1 MKGRRD
7 TGYCTSSGRRV
18 RPTSALT
25 GITPCCE
32 LWDRA
37 QSYWERILRGQGPAQ
52 AQDLRDSLAEAKSD
66 IVVKVSSSLLW
77 TIYQPWCMEL
87 SVYMNTKLTERC
99 TTGSNDLSSTRH
111 QTSL

>member
-7 TGYCTSSGRRV
+7 TGYCTRSGRRV

-25 GITPCCE
+25 GITQCCE

-37 QSYWERILRGQGPAQ
+37 QSCWERILQGQGPVQ

-66 IVVKVSSSLLW
+66 IVVKLDQEHYIQTYISCGFK
-77 TIYQPWCMEL
+77 YQRY
-87 SVYMNTKLTERC
+87 SI
-99 TTGSNDLSSTRH
+99 
-111 QTSL
+111 

>member
-1 MKGRRD
+1 DGTDFQMD
-7 TGYCTSSGRRV
+7 LYCYLGSGQDNHFFLHFCTLV
-18 RPTSALT
+18 L
-25 GITPCCE
+25 
-32 LWDRA
+32 DR
-37 QSYWERILRGQGPAQ
+37 SMFVLQGPAQ

-99 TTGSNDLSSTRH
+99 TTGSNDLGSTRH